1 MAAIRIMN
9 ESSPQSGAMTAPAD
23 GRRSGPLIRK
33 ILCCVAIL
41 GAGSLPASAAK
52 DPPPNPLQKIVDAGN
67 AEWRPVDPEN
77 LIVVDLPAG
86 LLYIELR
93 PDLAP
98 KHVEQI
104 KALVRRGFYDGLT
117 FHRVIEGFVAQGGD
131 PKGDG
136 TGGSDLPDIAAE
148 FSRDAE
154 EVANFTAIGR
164 DRQAARVGLID
175 GVPAGA
181 EPESLRAIR
190 GDRTVRLWGAHCPG
204 VMSMARATAPDSANS
219 QFFLV
224 IGDARQSLDQRYTVW
239 GWIVDG
245 IENARRIERGEPPKR
260 PTPIVRMRIGADVPA
275 AELPK
280 IEVMRSNSPVFQTYL
295 KEAGLVD
302 QTGFVKD
309 LCDVTPPRRVN
320 GKIEL

>member
-1 MAAIRIMN
+1 MITLA
-9 ESSPQSGAMTAPAD
+9 GD
-23 GRRSGPLIRK
+23 RRSRPLIRK
-33 ILCCVAIL
+33 ISCIGAIL
-41 GAGSLPASAAK
+41 VAWCAPASAAK
-52 DPPPNPLQKIVDAGN
+52 DPPPNPVQKIVDAGD
-67 AEWRPVDPEN
+67 AEWRPIDPEN

-86 LLYIELR
+86 PLYIELR

-98 KHVEQI
+98 RHVEQI
-104 KALVRRGFYDGLT
+104 KTLVRRGFYDGLT

-148 FSRDAE
+148 FSRDAK
-154 EVANFTAIGR
+154 EVKNFTVIGR

-175 GVPAGA
+175 GVPVGA

-245 IENARRIERGEPPKR
+245 IESARRIERGEPPKR
-260 PTPIVRMRIGADVPA
+260 PTPIVRMRIAADIPPE
-275 AELPK
+275 ELPK
-280 IEVMRSNSPVFQTYL
+280 IEVMRSDSDVFQTYL

-309 LCDVTPPRRVN
+309 LCDVRPPHRVN
-320 GKIEL
+320 GKVEL